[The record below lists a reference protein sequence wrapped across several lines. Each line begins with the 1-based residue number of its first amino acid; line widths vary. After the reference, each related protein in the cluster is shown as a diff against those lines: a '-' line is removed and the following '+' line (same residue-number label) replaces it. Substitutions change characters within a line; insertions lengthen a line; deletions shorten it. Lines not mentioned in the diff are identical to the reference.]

1 MLLFRDE
8 EHVDRWCAA
17 RDLARGGLMT
27 PDQAWRLARAWYAG
41 KLSPAWRRHTL
52 EEAEALLADAGLA
65 GPFWNLRPGGGT
77 IPA

>member
-1 MLLFRDE
+1 MLLFRHE
-8 EHVDRWCAA
+8 EHVDRWCGS
-17 RDLARGGLMT
+17 RDITRGALLT
-27 PDQAWRLARAWYAG
+27 PDQGWRLARGWYGG

-52 EEAEALLADAGLA
+52 EETEALLVEVGLT